1 MKTDKRAARMR
12 EIEAVAYGLI
22 AKQGF
27 EGTSM
32 LAVAKAAKA
41 SNETL
46 YRWYGDKKGLFL
58 SMVDANT
65 LDIRAKLEAA
75 LHDGADPLEGLRQI
89 APVLLEMLLGERAI
103 ALNRAAAS
111 DPTGQLGQALAA
123 GGREQVFPLLQKVFA
138 AAIRQGQ
145 LQPPKA
151 GEIGTLFVH
160 LLVGDLQVRR
170 VIGAMPEP
178 SATVIA
184 RQAAC
189 AMAQLEALCAPG
201 ISAGRA
207 P

>member
-1 MKTDKRAARMR
+1 MKADKRAARMR

-22 AKQGF
+22 AEQGF

-58 SMVDANT
+58 SMVEANT
-65 LDIRAKLEAA
+65 IDVRARMEAVLA
-75 LHDGADPLEGLRQI
+75 EGTDPVEGLRQS
-89 APVLLEMLLGERAI
+89 APVLLEMLLGEKAI

-123 GGREQVFPLLQKVFA
+123 GGRERVFPLLQQLFG

-151 GEIGTLFVH
+151 GEIGTLFMH
-160 LLVGDLQVRR
+160 LLVGDMQVRR
-170 VIGAMPEP
+170 VIGTMPEP
-178 SATVIA
+178 SAQTVA

-189 AMAQLEALCAPG
+189 AMDQLEALCTP
-201 ISAGRA
+201 
-207 P
+207 